1 MKISFIVQTPDGYQT
16 LAKTS
21 RLDKALDILE
31 KIKADGVLLDADTAK
46 SLFAKCSE
54 SAPKL
59 GPRTH
64 ITAKTHLGIQ
74 RIPLNEIYY
83 FQADQKY
90 VTAHHS
96 QGTLLLEDTLKEL
109 ENEFIDHFI
118 RIHRTLLVN
127 ISEIDSIQKDDNGF
141 YWLKMRHQET
151 LFPISRRKIALVKRR
166 L

>member
-16 LAKTS
+16 LAKTNQ
-21 RLDKALDILE
+21 LDKALDILE
-31 KIKADGVLLDADTAK
+31 KVKADGVLLDADTARH
-46 SLFAKCSE
+46 LFTKCSE
-54 SAPKL
+54 STAKQ

-64 ITAKTHLGIQ
+64 IAAKTHLGIQ
-74 RIPLNEIYY
+74 RIPLDDVYY

-109 ENEFIDHFI
+109 ENELIDHFV
-118 RIHRTLLVN
+118 RVHRTLLVN
-127 ISEIDSIQKDDNGF
+127 ISEIDSIQRDDNGF
-141 YWLKMRHQET
+141 YWLKMRHDET
-151 LFPISRRKIALVKRR
+151 LFPISRRKIAQVKRR